1 MALLVTGFR
10 FGLAI
15 VFLLASVPKLFARA
29 DFEAAVG
36 NYGLLPRRAVRPVAK
51 SLPLLEL
58 GGAIAL
64 LFGVA
69 IPLIALLIGLLLV
82 AFVAAIARNLLRG
95 HVIEC
100 GCAGAASPRRISW
113 RLVIR
118 DAVLAGFA
126 FTVAAAPP
134 QTFGLHVP
142 WPFVGGSVSGNEAFA
157 VALAAAALALAEM
170 LTIEILRVHG
180 AASRLTALQRD
191 GVS

>member
-1 MALLVTGFR
+1 VALVVTGFR
-10 FGLAI
+10 FGLAV

-29 DFEAAVG
+29 DFETAVG
-36 NYGLLPRRAVRPVAK
+36 NYGLLPRRAVRPAAQ

-64 LFGVA
+64 LVGVA
-69 IPLIALLIGLLLV
+69 VPLVALLVGLLLV
-82 AFVAAIARNLLRG
+82 LFVAAIVWKLLRG

-118 DAVLAGFA
+118 DAVLAGLA
-126 FTVAAAPP
+126 FTIAGAPP

-142 WPFVGGSVSGNEAFA
+142 WPFVGGSISGSEVFA
-157 VALAAAALALAEM
+157 VALAATALAEM
-170 LTIEILRVHG
+170 LTVEILRVRG
-180 AASRLTALQRD
+180 AVFRLTALQRD
-191 GVS
+191 GVA